1 MIHIGNIGFSAECHD
16 HLLGPREKE
25 AIGAKRR
32 CKHVPIKSTHAIEA
46 NIVVTWNPLLSKE
59 YPRNISFNLSICLCV
74 GCPTSKCMVYHHQ
87 KELYCASIKA
97 SNSYCLWL
105 MKCPSL
111 LSICWL
117 WGRECPLHNQWACT
131 LAEHRWIMLE
141 LYCGPACTCEAWYF
155 QSKLCIAGSAETS
168 RKSRSEASNISVAS
182 KRSGAFGI
190 LALRKW
196 EDSLSFFFG
205 GLSG

>member
-1 MIHIGNIGFSAECHD
+1 MIHIGNIGVSAECHD

-32 CKHVPIKSTHAIEA
+32 CKHVPIKSSHVIEA
-46 NIVVTWNPLLSKE
+46 NIVATWNPLLSKE

-131 LAEHRWIMLE
+131 WAEHRWIMLE
-141 LYCGPACTCEAWYF
+141 LSFVDLHAHAKQCT
-155 QSKLCIAGSAETS
+155 
-168 RKSRSEASNISVAS
+168 SNPNFV
-182 KRSGAFGI
+182 
-190 LALRKW
+190 
-196 EDSLSFFFG
+196 
-205 GLSG
+205 